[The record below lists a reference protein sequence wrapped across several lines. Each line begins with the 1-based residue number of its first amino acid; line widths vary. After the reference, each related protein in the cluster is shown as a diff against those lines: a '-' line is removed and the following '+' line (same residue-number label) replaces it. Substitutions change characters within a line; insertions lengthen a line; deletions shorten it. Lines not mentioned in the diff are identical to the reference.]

1 MPPGS
6 APVLAHEALEQ
17 VVREDWGRLLGALIR
32 RHGRPDLAED
42 CLAEAVA
49 SAVDQ
54 WARTGVPSSPAGWL
68 AHVASRR
75 LLDSL
80 RREATAAGK
89 AHLVAS
95 AEEIQHLG
103 VLGPGGQT
111 DDRLPLLFL
120 AAHPALAP
128 EVRPALSLRFVLGM
142 PTAEIA
148 ALFLVPTPTMAA
160 RLTRAKKRLRHIGAA
175 FAVPADDELPE
186 RTDDVARALY
196 LAFTAAYAPRVGG
209 DVVALQAAGDA
220 VRLAQVASELIPGTP
235 VLDALCALVTLQ
247 HARRDARADADGG
260 LVRLA
265 DQDRSRWHTEEI
277 DRGLAMLRGIAP
289 TVGFAEEL
297 RLQALIAAFH
307 ATAATAA
314 DTDWAA
320 VVRAYQRLE
329 SLTGSPVVRLNR
341 AVAVA
346 ELSGPME
353 GLRVLQAAADQ
364 LPGHHRVH
372 VVRAELLRREGEMT
386 AARDAYKTAIALC
399 PDGPE
404 LRHLRGQ
411 LAELLADIG
420 QA

>member
-1 MPPGS
+1 MPQGF
-6 APVLAHEALEQ
+6 AAVLAHEALEQ

-54 WARTGVPSSPAGWL
+54 WVRMGVPTSPAGWL

-75 LLDSL
+75 LLDLL

-89 AHLVAS
+89 VHLVAS
-95 AEEIQHLG
+95 RDEGHPQPE
-103 VLGPGGQT
+103 LGPGGQV

-128 EVRPALSLRFVLGM
+128 EARPALSLRFVLGV
-142 PTAEIA
+142 PTADIA
-148 ALFLVPTPTMAA
+148 ALFMVPTPTMAA
-160 RLTRAKKRLRHIGAA
+160 RVTRAKKRLRDIGAA
-175 FAVPADDELPE
+175 FAVPAAEALPE
-186 RTDDVARALY
+186 RTDDVARAIY
-196 LAFTAAYAPRVGG
+196 LAFTAAYAPREGA
-209 DVVALQAAGDA
+209 DVVAVSAAGDT
-220 VRLAQVASELIPGTP
+220 VRLARLASELVPGTP
-235 VLDALCALVTLQ
+235 VFDALGALVTLQ
-247 HARRDARADADGG
+247 HSRREARADADGG

-265 DQDRSRWHTEEI
+265 DQDRSRWHRDEI
-277 DRGLAMLRGIAP
+277 DSGVAILRRIEP
-289 TVGFAEEL
+289 TTGFAEEL

-320 VVRAYQRLE
+320 IVRAYQRLE
-329 SLTGSPVVRLNR
+329 ELTGSPVVRLNR

-346 ELSGPME
+346 ELSGPLQ

-372 VVRAELLRREGEMT
+372 AVRAELLWREGQIS
-386 AARDAYKTAIALC
+386 AAREAYKAAIALC

-404 LRHLRGQ
+404 LRHLRGR
-411 LAELLADIG
+411 LAAM
-420 QA
+420 AT

>member
-1 MPPGS
+1 MPQGS
-6 APVLAHEALEQ
+6 AAVLAHEALEQ
-17 VVREDWGRLLGALIR
+17 VVREDWGCLLGALIR

-49 SAVDQ
+49 SAIDQ
-54 WARTGVPSSPAGWL
+54 WVRMGVPNSPAGWL

-95 AEEIQHLG
+95 PEETQPQPTF
-103 VLGPGGQT
+103 GPGGQI

-128 EVRPALSLRFVLGM
+128 EVRPALSLRFVLGV
-142 PTAEIA
+142 PTADIA

-160 RLTRAKKRLRHIGAA
+160 RLTRAKKRLRDIGTA
-175 FAVPADDELPE
+175 FAVPAAEALPE
-186 RTDDVARALY
+186 RTDDVARAIY
-196 LAFTAAYAPRVGG
+196 LAFTAAYAPREGA
-209 DVVALQAAGDA
+209 DVVAVSAAGDA
-220 VRLAQVASELIPGTP
+220 VRLAHLASELIPGTP

-260 LVRLA
+260 LVRLS
-265 DQDRSRWHTEEI
+265 DQDRSRWHTDEI
-277 DRGLAMLRGIAP
+277 DSGLAILRRIEP
-289 TVGFAEEL
+289 TTGFAEEL

-320 VVRAYQRLE
+320 IVRAYRRLE
-329 SLTGSPVVRLNR
+329 DLTGSPVVRLNR

-346 ELSGPME
+346 ELSGPLH

-372 VVRAELLRREGEMT
+372 VVRAELLRREGQISASRE
-386 AARDAYKTAIALC
+386 AYKAAITLC

-404 LRHLRGQ
+404 LRYLRGR
-411 LAELLADIG
+411 LAAVESING
-420 QA
+420 S